1 VSDQV
6 HRDYYFEAVDK
17 PNVLWVSLD
26 KPDLKEGAPI
36 KKLGLS
42 NGRILEGRASAAF
55 QPAVAFTFLPAS
67 S

>member
-1 VSDQV
+1 
-6 HRDYYFEAVDK
+6 
-17 PNVLWVSLD
+17 LWVSLD